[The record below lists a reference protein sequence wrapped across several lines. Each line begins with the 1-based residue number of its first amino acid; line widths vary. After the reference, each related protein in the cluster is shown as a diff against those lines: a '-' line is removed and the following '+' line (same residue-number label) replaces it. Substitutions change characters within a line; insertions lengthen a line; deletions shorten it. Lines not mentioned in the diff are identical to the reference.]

1 MLTVRLAALRGPG
14 WEDLNPYKT
23 DIKSLLSD
31 PESPYRMI
39 VFAIERDDG
48 QVVWVARFHR
58 SGTEWAVEGLVSSSP
73 VDGACHDN
81 NDTLV
86 LLRALPMESA

>member
-39 VFAIERDDG
+39 VLPSRETMVKWCGLPAFTEAERN
-48 QVVWVARFHR
+48 
-58 SGTEWAVEGLVSSSP
+58 GL
-73 VDGACHDN
+73 
-81 NDTLV
+81 
-86 LLRALPMESA
+86 